1 MITIAR
7 GGKYI
12 TLLCDVQ
19 WFSGSNVDVD
29 KFCFACIKTQMM
41 LRLN

>member
-7 GGKYI
+7 SGKYI
-12 TLLCDVQ
+12 TLLCDNQ

-29 KFCFACIKTQMM
+29 KFCFACIKTQAM
-41 LRLN
+41 LS

>member
-12 TLLCDVQ
+12 TLLCNFQ
-19 WFSGSNVDVD
+19 WFSVDVD
-29 KFCFACIKTQMM
+29 KFCFACIKTQTM
-41 LRLN
+41 LS

>member
-7 GGKYI
+7 CGIYV

-19 WFSGSNVDVD
+19 WFSGSNVDAD
-29 KFCFACIKTQMM
+29 KFCSACIKTQTM
-41 LRLN
+41 LS